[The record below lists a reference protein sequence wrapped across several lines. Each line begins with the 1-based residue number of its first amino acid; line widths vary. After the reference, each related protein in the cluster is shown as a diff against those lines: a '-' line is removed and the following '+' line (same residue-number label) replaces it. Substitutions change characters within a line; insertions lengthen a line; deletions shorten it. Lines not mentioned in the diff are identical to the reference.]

1 MERSGSCG
9 EQVPR
14 RQTRRRRES
23 YMPAA
28 VLWRRAAALWL
39 QAAVLWLQ
47 VAVLRIQAAAP
58 WLGAAALRLQVAVMG
73 RTAAVQLLHRAQAM
87 AVCFAACFEHWHA

>member
-23 YMPAA
+23 YMP
-28 VLWRRAAALWL
+28 
-39 QAAVLWLQ
+39 AAVLWLQ